1 MILQALKEYYDR
13 KAADPDSGIAP
24 LGWERKEIPFRVVF
38 DSEGSFVR
46 LEDTREGNGNRRRAK
61 PFIVPSLGEA
71 KGNGIKSN
79 LFWENAEYLFGIPVD
94 DEKLNRDGG
103 KYLDRVKKQHECFLE
118 KIRTLQSK
126 LASNF
131 IYKAALGFAETV
143 KPADIESDPLWPEA
157 KLLNQSFLMCLA
169 TDSGP
174 VPIPDFPDIKVAI
187 PIPGIELNDEG
198 TKIRCLVTGEM
209 DCLAKLEPNIK
220 GVKDASTMGAHVV
233 SINNKVSG
241 SGNGGATPAFA
252 SFGKEQ
258 GENSPIGK
266 RASLAYTTALN
277 TLLGKD
283 SRQKMQVGD
292 ATTVFWSEKPTELED
307 EFLDLF
313 GEPEKDD
320 PEKGVAAVER
330 LLASVRTGSFAH
342 EDETTRFYVLG
353 LAPNSARISVR
364 FWHNGTVAEM
374 ERRFADWFEN
384 LRIAHDPRDKEH
396 LSLQTLLLSIA
407 RYNKDRQKWKEN
419 IPPNLGGA
427 VMRSILEGTPYPA
440 TLLSSAILRIKAGR
454 LKDDRIDSLM
464 MYSRCKLIKAF
475 LNHNLNKERKLTVS
489 LDKENTNVGYRLGR
503 LFAVLEK
510 IQEEANPGLNA
521 TIRDKFYASASSTP
535 NAVYGN
541 LMRLKNHHLGKLSQG
556 RSIYFEKLLGEV
568 ISEVPSFPAHLSLD
582 DQGSFAIGYYHQRQ
596 DFFTGK
602 QAKSGSDRATN
613 CVDGSV
619 QTEFSL

>member
-13 KAADPDSGIAP
+13 KAADPDSGIAS

-38 DSEGSFVR
+38 DSEGTFVR

-157 KLLNQSFLMCLA
+157 KQLNQSFLMCLA

-198 TKIRCLVTGEM
+198 AKIRCLVTGEM

-241 SGNGGATPAFA
+241 AGNGGATPAFA

-266 RASLAYTTALN
+266 HASLAYTTALN

-292 ATTVFWSEKPTELED
+292 STAVFWSERPTALED

-313 GEPEKDD
+313 GGSESAKDNPD
-320 PEKGVAAVER
+320 TGVAAVER
-330 LLASVRTGSFAH
+330 LLSSVRTGSFAH

-374 ERRFADWFEN
+374 EKRFADWFEN
-384 LRIAHDPRDKEH
+384 LRIAHGPRDKEH

-419 IPPNLGGA
+419 IPPNLAGS

-440 TLLSSAILRIKAGR
+440 TLLSSAIVRIKAER
-454 LKDDRIDSLM
+454 DVTYPRA
-464 MYSRCKLIKAF
+464 KLIKAF
-475 LNHNLNKERKLTVS
+475 INHNLKPERKLTVS
-489 LDKENTNVGYRLGR
+489 LDKDNTNVGYRLGR

-510 IQEEANPGLNA
+510 IQQIANPGINA
-521 TIRDKFYASASSTP
+521 TIRDRFYPSASSTP
-535 NAVYGN
+535 AAVFGN
-541 LMRLKNHHLGKLSQG
+541 LMRLAGHHLSKLDSDKKG
-556 RSIYFEKLLGEV
+556 LRIWLEKLLEEIMCGV
-568 ISEVPSFPAHLSLD
+568 STFPAHLSQE
-582 DQGSFAIGYYHQRQ
+582 DQGMFAIGYYHQRCARK
-596 DFFTGK
+596 DET
-602 QAKSGSDRATN
+602 STESATT
-613 CVDGSV
+613 V
-619 QTEFSL
+619 TI

>member
-13 KAADPDSGIAP
+13 KAADPYSGIAP

-198 TKIRCLVTGEM
+198 AKIRCLVTGEM

-241 SGNGGATPAFA
+241 AGNGGATPAFA

-292 ATTVFWSEKPTELED
+292 ATTVFWSEEPTKLED

-330 LLASVRTGSFAH
+330 LLSSVRTGAFSH
-342 EDETTRFYVLG
+342 EDETTKFYVLG

-384 LRIAHDPRDKEH
+384 LLIAHGPRDKEH
-396 LSLQTLLLSIA
+396 LSLWRLLVSIA
-407 RYNKDRQKWKEN
+407 PLGKSEN
-419 IPPNLGGA
+419 IPPNLAGA

-440 TLLSSAILRIKAGR
+440 TLLSSAILRIKAEHEVT
-454 LKDDRIDSLM
+454 
-464 MYSRCKLIKAF
+464 YSRAKLIKAF
-475 LNHNLNKERKLTVS
+475 LNHNLNKERKLTVR
-489 LDKENTNVGYRLGR
+489 LDKENTNIGYRLGR

-510 IQEEANPGLNA
+510 TQIAAINPDK
-521 TIRDKFYASASSTP
+521 TIREKFYASASTSP
-535 NAVYGN
+535 VAVFGN
-541 LMRLKNHHLGKLSQG
+541 LMRLSGYHLSKLDSDKKG
-556 RSIYFEKLLGEV
+556 LRIWLEKQIEEIMSG
-568 ISEVPSFPAHLSLD
+568 IGNFPPHLSLEE
-582 DQGSFAIGYYHQRQ
+582 QGMFAIGYYHQRISRKA
-596 DFFTGK
+596 DENAENT
-602 QAKSGSDRATN
+602 SS
-613 CVDGSV
+613 S
-619 QTEFSL
+619 ESL

>member
-241 SGNGGATPAFA
+241 AGNGGATPAFA

-330 LLASVRTGSFAH
+330 LLSSVRTGAFSH
-342 EDETTRFYVLG
+342 EDETTKFYVLG

-384 LRIAHDPRDKEH
+384 LLIVHGPRDKEH
-396 LSLQTLLLSIA
+396 LSLWRLLVSIA
-407 RYNKDRQKWKEN
+407 PLGKSEN
-419 IPPNLGGA
+419 IPPNLAGS

-440 TLLSSAILRIKAGR
+440 TLLSSAILRIKAEHEVTYPR
-454 LKDDRIDSLM
+454 AKI
-464 MYSRCKLIKAF
+464 IKAF
-475 LNHNLNKERKLTVS
+475 INHNLNQERKLTVS
-489 LDKENTNVGYRLGR
+489 LDKENANVGYRLGR

-510 IQEEANPGLNA
+510 IQIAAIKPET
-521 TIRDKFYASASSTP
+521 TIREKFYAAASTSP
-535 NAVYGN
+535 VAVFGN
-541 LMRLKNHHLGKLSQG
+541 LMRLSGYHLSKLDSDKRG
-556 RSIYFEKLLGEV
+556 LRIWFEKQIEEIMSGIEV
-568 ISEVPSFPAHLSLD
+568 FPPHLTLEE
-582 DQGSFAIGYYHQRQ
+582 QGMFAIGYYHQRI
-596 DFFTGK
+596 
-602 QAKSGSDRATN
+602 ARNSDEKIENTSSA
-613 CVDGSV
+613 
-619 QTEFSL
+619 ESL